1 MKQILL
7 ACTTGAVLLLA
18 APAQA
23 QFAKVQDAVDYRQSV
38 FTIMA
43 NHMGRLSAMARG
55 QVPFD
60 AAKAQES
67 ARLIDQLG
75 KMPWEAFPAGS
86 NTNTSKLKGDP
97 WKEAAQFRQHQDK
110 LMAETAKLVPAAV
123 SVDSLRA
130 QLGAVSAS
138 CKACHDNFHQ

>member
-23 QFAKVQDAVDYRQSV
+23 QFAKMQDAVDYRQSV

-60 AAKAQES
+60 AAKA
-67 ARLIDQLG
+67 
-75 KMPWEAFPAGS
+75 
-86 NTNTSKLKGDP
+86 
-97 WKEAAQFRQHQDK
+97 
-110 LMAETAKLVPAAV
+110 
-123 SVDSLRA
+123 
-130 QLGAVSAS
+130 
-138 CKACHDNFHQ
+138 